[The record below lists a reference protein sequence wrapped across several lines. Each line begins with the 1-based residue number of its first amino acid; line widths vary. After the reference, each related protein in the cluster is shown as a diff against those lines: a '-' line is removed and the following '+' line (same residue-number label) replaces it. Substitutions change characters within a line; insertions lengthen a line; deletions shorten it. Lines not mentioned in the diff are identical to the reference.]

1 MKLIGQTDEMVNSF
15 KGGKRSRG
23 DFVNA
28 QTIAE
33 TICLGNIAIRSG
45 QRLEWDAKN
54 LKVTNV
60 AAANKYVRRQYR
72 KGWEL

>member
-1 MKLIGQTDEMVNSF
+1 MVNSF

-23 DFVNA
+23 DFINA

-33 TICLGNIAIRSG
+33 AICLGNLAIRVG
-45 QRLEWDAKN
+45 QRLQWDEKN
-54 LKVTNV
+54 LKVANV
-60 AAANKYVRRQYR
+60 PDANQYVRRQYR